1 MEIEE
6 DEEDKE
12 SSINFIK
19 LKTINSKLLLLIL
32 SKKHEYSVFNFKTVL
47 KIILIH
53 RYVTINAAGRVL

>member
-32 SKKHEYSVFNFKTVL
+32 SKKHVYSVFNSKTVL

-53 RYVTINAAGRVL
+53 RYVTINAPGRGL